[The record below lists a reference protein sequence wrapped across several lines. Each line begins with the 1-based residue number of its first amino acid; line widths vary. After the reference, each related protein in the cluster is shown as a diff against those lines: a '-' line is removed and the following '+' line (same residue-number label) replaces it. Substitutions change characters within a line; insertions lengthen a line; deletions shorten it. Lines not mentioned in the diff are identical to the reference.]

1 MVHLDH
7 RASLN
12 SIHAN
17 ISKTATHERGQ
28 RQGLHPFRR
37 HPAENILSCD
47 ESRFQGVAGA
57 GLGENWFW

>member
-37 HPAENILSCD
+37 HPAEKIASTTKNIDNPTTLK
-47 ESRFQGVAGA
+47 
-57 GLGENWFW
+57 